1 MKKVTVNI
9 WILYLLWDAFEGV
22 EPSEKENDEDWSWK
36 DIASV
41 DTNNDDEVR
50 NVMRLLAKP
59 LYDSYADDTQSIIR
73 DTLKWIITSGDDQEK
88 NSIIYRAYHRGDD
101 LNALEE
107 PRDLKRFFELLWE
120 VLTEGKDCTKDPEVL
135 FVEDY
140 SVDIHRKVRY
150 K

>member
-1 MKKVTVNI
+1 MKQVVVNI
-9 WILYLLWDAFEGV
+9 SYSKQFLGNAFEGV
-22 EPSEKENDEDWSWK
+22 EPSEKENDEDWSWR

-73 DTLKWIITSGDDQEK
+73 DTLKWIITSGDDQEE
-88 NSIIYRAYHRGDD
+88 NSIIYRAYHRGDHC
-101 LNALEE
+101 NSLEE

-120 VLTEGKDCTKDPEVL
+120 VLTEGEDCTKDPEVL
-135 FVEDY
+135 FVEENN
-140 SVDIHRKVRY
+140 VNIHRKGAI
-150 K
+150 